1 MVLVVWRRFHFISQM
16 ASTLTFSTAS
26 LHPSEVHTTT
36 SSHLDTAPIKRKTS
50 KKEISLEALTHRSE
64 NLTFDDAKI
73 VANQLEITPLNLI
86 EVGARNTVNG
96 DPLTLVLYPLMHADA
111 PKGRYCNGTRQPFPT
126 IFWMSCPDLRAKISR
141 LEHFGLGNMIQDI
154 LDCNS
159 ITNYQL
165 PPNSAPILQEFYG
178 YLREYHDSQ
187 PLSESRD
194 ETYLDQMRRAHGHY
208 AVERWNSISAED
220 LEHIRSSGWEN
231 ALNTR
236 VGIAGMKK
244 FTQVKC
250 LHTHYAH
257 HITRPAHGNLIG
269 EWVHEVLVREN
280 SIPRDY
286 CSCENRSELLTALQG
301 REEARSSEQSR
312 SDRGEPAEGDS

>member
-1 MVLVVWRRFHFISQM
+1 MRFVVRKRLLFFSRMTSLSTSAYATPSLRPPSPSSPSTSAEIASQ
-16 ASTLTFSTAS
+16 
-26 LHPSEVHTTT
+26 
-36 SSHLDTAPIKRKTS
+36 RKIT
-50 KKEISLEALTHRSE
+50 KKEISLDALTHRSE
-64 NLTFDDAKI
+64 NLTFEDAQI

-86 EVGARNTVNG
+86 EIGARNTING
-96 DPLTLVLYPLMHADA
+96 EPLTLVLYPLMHADA

-159 ITNYQL
+159 ISNYQL
-165 PPNSAPILQEFYG
+165 PPNSPPILQEFHG

-187 PLSESRD
+187 PPSSSQYG
-194 ETYLDQMRRAHGHY
+194 TYLDQMRRAHAEY
-208 AVERWNSISAED
+208 AAERWSKLSAED
-220 LEHIRSSGWEN
+220 LEHIRRSGWEN

-257 HITRPAHGNLIG
+257 HITRPSHGNLIG

-286 CSCENRSELLTALQG
+286 CSCE
-301 REEARSSEQSR
+301 SR
-312 SDRGEPAEGDS
+312 SDLLIAPQGAEEAVSGGRGDRSEGES

>member
-1 MVLVVWRRFHFISQM
+1 MR
-16 ASTLTFSTAS
+16 
-26 LHPSEVHTTT
+26 
-36 SSHLDTAPIKRKTS
+36 RKT
-50 KKEISLEALTHRSE
+50 KKELTLEVFAHRSQ
-64 NLTFDDAKI
+64 NLTLEDAKI

-86 EVGARNTVNG
+86 EVGARNTING

-126 IFWMSCPDLRAKISR
+126 IFWMSCPDLKAKISR

-159 ITNYQL
+159 IMNYQL
-165 PPNSAPILQEFYG
+165 PPNTAPILQEFYT
-178 YLREYHDSQ
+178 YLRDYHNSL
-187 PLSESRD
+187 PASSPK
-194 ETYLDQMRRAHGHY
+194 ETYLDQMRRAHGEY
-208 AVERWNSISAED
+208 AAERWNIISSED
-220 LEHIRSSGWEN
+220 MEHIRSSSWEN

-257 HITRPAHGNLIG
+257 HITRPSHGNLIG

-286 CSCENRSELLTALQG
+286 SFCGQRSEVLVALQG
-301 REEARSSEQSR
+301 REEARA
-312 SDRGEPAEGDS
+312 DVVEGDS